1 MGLTIYGVSQSR
13 AIRVLW
19 MAQELGVPFEH
30 VPQNFAGEKPPAFL
44 AINPNGRVPAID
56 DDGVRLFESMAIN
69 LYLAK
74 KYGAAAGLAPKD
86 LAEDGIA
93 TQWSFWVMT
102 EIEKTLLNAM
112 FSARGMMGNAKDP
125 EKAAAYLAE
134 LEKPFA
140 VLDGALAGKDYL
152 LGGRFTVAD
161 LNVASVLT
169 WARPAGVNLANTPN
183 VEAWLAR
190 CLARPAFAKARA

>member
-1 MGLTIYGVSQSR
+1 MGLKIYGVAQSR

-19 MAQELGVPFEH
+19 MAHELGIAFEH
-30 VPQNFAGEKPPAFL
+30 VPQNFVGEKGPEFL
-44 AINPNGRVPAID
+44 AINPNGRIPVID
-56 DDGVRLFESMAIN
+56 DDGLRVYESMAIN

-74 KYGAAAGLAPKD
+74 KYDKGLAPAN
-86 LAEDGIA
+86 LAEDALA

-102 EIEKTLLNAM
+102 EVEKTLLNAM
-112 FSARGMMGNAKDP
+112 FSSRGMMGNAKDP

-134 LEKPFA
+134 LDKPFS
-140 VLDGALAGKDYL
+140 VLNAHLATQDYL

-169 WARPAGVNLANTPN
+169 WAKPAGVVLANYPN
-183 VEAWLAR
+183 MDAWLAR
-190 CLARPAFAKARA
+190 CLGRPAFAKARA